1 MTNYARIFSLFKT
14 PQSQP
19 IAGTVA
25 NSGGGYVFPVDDW
38 VRLERFLILG
48 SEGGS
53 YYAGERQLTRENAE
67 AVIRCLAEDGVRAV
81 QRLVEVSA
89 SGRAPKNDPA
99 IFALALAAALG
110 DEPTKRA
117 AFAAVAK
124 VCRTGTHLFRF
135 AEQVQTMRGWGR
147 GLRRAVAGWYLARPV
162 DEIAYQA
169 VKYRQRDGWSHR
181 DLLRLAHPVT
191 DEMARRELFDWVCRG
206 TLGASVPALIGGF
219 VDLAKAESAKDA
231 AALIAR
237 HDLPRE
243 AVPTQ
248 WLNEPVVWEALL
260 ERMPMTALVRNLAK
274 LTAVGV
280 LSPLGGKLPA
290 VLAMLGDG
298 ERLRRARLHPLAI
311 LLALR
316 TCAQGYGDRGALRW
330 RPVPQLVDALNDAF
344 YAAFCTVEPSG
355 KRLLL
360 ALDVSGSMGS
370 GRVAG
375 SSVTPREAAAALA
388 LVTAQRER
396 SWHIVGF
403 TSGALGEWRGGGSRW
418 AGYASNLLPL
428 DISRGQR
435 LDAVVRYTAG
445 LPMGGTDCGLPMLYA
460 LDKGLSVDAFVV
472 YTDSETWAGE
482 IHPVQALREYRR
494 RTGIAAKLAVVGMVS
509 NGFSIADPNDA
520 GMLDIVG
527 FDTAAPQVLADFVKG

>member
-99 IFALALAAALG
+99 IFALALAAAFG

-316 TCAQGYGDRGALRW
+316 TYAQGRGDRGSLRW
-330 RPVPQLVDALNDAF
+330 EPVPQIGDALNDAF
-344 YAAFCTVEPSG
+344 YAAFRTVEPSG

-375 SSVTPREAAAALA
+375 SSVTPREAAAAMA

-403 TSGALGEWRGGGSRW
+403 TSGARGEWHGGRSRW

-445 LPMGGTDCGLPMLYA
+445 LPMGGTDCALPMLYA

-482 IHPVQALREYRR
+482 IHPIQALREYRR
-494 RTGIAAKLAVVGMVS
+494 RTGIAAKLAVVGLVS
-509 NGFSIADPNDA
+509 NGFSIADPDDA

>member
-25 NSGGGYVFPVDDW
+25 NSGGGYAFPVDDW
-38 VRLERFLILG
+38 VRFERFLILG

-67 AVIRCLAEDGVRAV
+67 AVIRCIAEDGVRAV
-81 QRLVEVSA
+81 GYLVEVSA

-99 IFALALAAALG
+99 IFALALAASLG
-110 DEPTKRA
+110 DDATKRA

-147 GLRRAVAGWYLARPV
+147 GLRRAIAGWYVSRPV
-162 DEIAYQA
+162 DELAYQA

-191 DEMARRELFDWVCRG
+191 DEIARRDLFDWVCRG
-206 TLGASVPALIGGF
+206 TLGASAPALIGGF

-237 HDLPRE
+237 YDLPRE

-248 WLNEPVVWEALL
+248 WLDEPVVWEALL

-280 LSPLGGKLPA
+280 VSPLGSKLPA

-316 TCAQGYGDRGALRW
+316 TYAQGRGDRGSLRW
-330 RPVPQLVDALNDAF
+330 EPVPQIGDALNDAF
-344 YAAFCTVEPSG
+344 YAAFRTVEPSG

-375 SSVTPREAAAALA
+375 SSVTPREAAAAMA

-403 TSGALGEWRGGGSRW
+403 TSGARGEWHGGRSRW

-445 LPMGGTDCGLPMLYA
+445 LPMGGTDCALPMLYA

-482 IHPVQALREYRR
+482 IHPIQALREYRR
-494 RTGIAAKLAVVGMVS
+494 RTGIAAKLAVVGLVS
-509 NGFSIADPNDA
+509 NGFSIADPDDA